1 MFTRTSSTER
11 RKAIRTRIRQRV
23 TGTADKPRLA
33 VWKSDR
39 NVAAQLID
47 DVQGRTLVSASTLEK
62 STRGSIPKGGSVAAA
77 KAVGEFVAQRA
88 IEKKIVQVV
97 FDRGGFLYHG
107 AIKALADAA
116 RAKGHKF

>member
-77 KAVGEFVAQRA
+77 KAVGELVAQRA

-116 RAKGHKF
+116 RAKGLKF